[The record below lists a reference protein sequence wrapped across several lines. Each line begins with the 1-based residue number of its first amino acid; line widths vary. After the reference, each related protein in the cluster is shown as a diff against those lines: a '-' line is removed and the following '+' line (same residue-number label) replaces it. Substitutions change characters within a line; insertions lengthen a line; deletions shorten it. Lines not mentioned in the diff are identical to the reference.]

1 VHRCFSTVIAPLLGP
16 LAPRTVIE
24 VGCGSGRLTSR
35 LLASDAAH
43 TAVVHAVDPAPEFH
57 PADLTTDPARLV
69 VHAVDSLSA
78 ITSIG
83 AADLAI
89 LDGDP
94 NHHTVHA
101 ELTLLTR
108 LSREA
113 GSPPPAIVVHH
124 VHWPFGRRDG
134 YHRPE
139 LIPAAALHP
148 HSPLGLV
155 PGQQAPAADGLA
167 LAPFVADHEYG
178 EGNGVLTAVEDFVAG
193 DAETWELVDLPGYHG
208 AAVLAAASTLAAR
221 PSLRGALDEL
231 TTARAARRAAR
242 RAEAGRIEALLTGAP
257 DPALLPL
264 TGAASPELVEARQE
278 RDQVQQLLTV
288 TAEQSHEATTAR
300 DAAVEARQRA
310 EATLA
315 DIQAE
320 LVTAR
325 ARAVTAE
332 QRAADA
338 AEQRARH
345 DAAMWRVEQ
354 LSKDLVA
361 RERDWRAAVEQKDGQ
376 LRTAVEATVRLQ
388 RALEDLDATRSSLT
402 AEQKL
407 AAALRTE
414 LTDRDQTLASVRDS
428 EQLLRGRA
436 AHLTDALEATRSE
449 AARAGEA
456 VRSLEEIL
464 ATARRR
470 EEALVRHIRAAADSR
485 AWRLGHRVT
494 RVFRRVTLRPPASS
508 AGALDA
514 ALLLAESPLLPNPD
528 DPRQDANLARDARP
542 DGANDVSRSG
552 LA

>member
-35 LLASDAAH
+35 LLAADAAH
-43 TAVVHAVDPAPEFH
+43 TAVVHAVDPAPAFH
-57 PADLTTDPARLV
+57 PPDLTADPTRLV

-78 ITSIG
+78 IAGIG

-108 LSREA
+108 LAREA
-113 GSPPPAIVVHH
+113 GSPPPTIVVHH

-155 PGQQAPAADGLA
+155 PGQQAPTADGLV
-167 LAPFVADHEYG
+167 LAPFVAEHEYG
-178 EGNGVLTAVEDFVAG
+178 ERNGVLTAVEDFIAG
-193 DAETWELVDLPGYHG
+193 DAETWELVDLPGHHG

-221 PSLRGALDEL
+221 PSLQGALREL
-231 TTARAARRAAR
+231 ATARAARRAAR

-264 TGAASPELVEARQE
+264 TGAASPDLIEARQE
-278 RDQVQQLLTV
+278 R
-288 TAEQSHEATTAR
+288 EEATTAR

-310 EATLA
+310 EASLG
-315 DIQAE
+315 DLQAE

-325 ARAVTAE
+325 ARAVAAE
-332 QRAADA
+332 ERAADA

-388 RALEDLDATRSSLT
+388 RALEDLDVTRASLA
-402 AEQKL
+402 AEQKR
-407 AAALRTE
+407 ATALRTE
-414 LTDRDQTLASVRDS
+414 LDDRDQALASARDS

-449 AARAGEA
+449 AARASAA
-456 VRSLEEIL
+456 VRSLEDGL

-470 EEALVRHIRAAADSR
+470 EAELVRHIRAAADSR

-494 RVFRRVTLRPPASS
+494 RLFRRVTLRPPASS

-514 ALLLAESPLLPNPD
+514 ALLLAASPLPPGPD
-528 DPRQDANLARDARP
+528 GPRQAADLARDARP